1 MTQLTLDLP
10 RRTTFDRSDFLVSD
24 CNIAAVDWIDR
35 WPAWPCA
42 ALVVHGPPGCGK
54 THVSHLWRERASA
67 VILAGEELTEA
78 ALPGLFGRG
87 LLRIVV
93 DNADRAPERA
103 LLHIYNSCLERG
115 GNLLV
120 TMRSP
125 PGSWKLELNDL
136 RSRLRSA
143 IVVGIKAPDDALL
156 GAVLFK
162 HFADRQLRVS
172 PDVVAYVA
180 KRIERSFTAAEVF
193 AARLDSA
200 ALSGG
205 RRVTIPL
212 ARGIFRELG
221 DQISVLG
228 SDAAVTYSTSA

>member
-1 MTQLTLDLP
+1 
-10 RRTTFDRSDFLVSD
+10 
-24 CNIAAVDWIDR
+24 
-35 WPAWPCA
+35 
-42 ALVVHGPPGCGK
+42 
-54 THVSHLWRERASA
+54 
-67 VILAGEELTEA
+67 
-78 ALPGLFGRG
+78 
-87 LLRIVV
+87 
-93 DNADRAPERA
+93 
-103 LLHIYNSCLERG
+103 
-115 GNLLV
+115 
-120 TMRSP
+120 
-125 PGSWKLELNDL
+125 
-136 RSRLRSA
+136 
-143 IVVGIKAPDDALL
+143 
-156 GAVLFK
+156 VLFK

-180 KRIERSFTAAEVF
+180 KRIERSFTAAEAF